1 MKKVY
6 YTVTKQSCSQI
17 EVKKSRFICDIK
29 SIENEEE
36 AKDFIKEIKS
46 KYPDA
51 RHVCY
56 AYIADADGNNF
67 KYSDGGEPQG
77 TAGIPILEALKNRN
91 LTCVVATVTR
101 YFGGILLGTGG
112 LARAYSDSTISGIN
126 LSSICECVASTKF
139 KTLLSYSLYPKFT
152 NKISSYSAIVDKI
165 DYFDDGVEI
174 TFTCANDDKEKVLNL
189 ILELSSGKEVAE
201 EVESLYARY

>member
-6 YTVTKQSCSQI
+6 YTVKKQSCSQI

-29 SIENEEE
+29 SIENEEQ
-36 AKDFIKEIKS
+36 AKDFIKEIKA

-56 AYIADADGNNF
+56 AFISDVDGNNF

-91 LTCVVATVTR
+91 LTCVVAVVTR

-112 LARAYSDSTISGIN
+112 LARAYSDSVVNGIN
-126 LSSICECVASTKF
+126 SSSVCSLIQSVKLKTQFNYST
-139 KTLLSYSLYPKFT
+139 YPKFT
-152 NKISSYSAIVDKI
+152 NKLEKFKSIINIVN
-165 DYFDDGVEI
+165 YLDDGVEI
-174 TFTCANDDKEKVLNL
+174 EFTCPVDEKEKIVNL
-189 ILELSSGKEVAE
+189 TSELTQGKSAVI